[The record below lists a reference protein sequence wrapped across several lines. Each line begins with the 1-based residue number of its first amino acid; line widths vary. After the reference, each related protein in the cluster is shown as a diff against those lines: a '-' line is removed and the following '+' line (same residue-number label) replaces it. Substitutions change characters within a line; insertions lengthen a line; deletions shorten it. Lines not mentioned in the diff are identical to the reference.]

1 MLVSWRK
8 EIKRSFLPTVLE
20 WGKFEVIKLDEQL
33 YVCLAP
39 VSFVYI
45 DKYTL
50 YVWLVGLLARSLS
63 VSLPLDPTL
72 DD

>member
-39 VSFVYI
+39 VSFV
-45 DKYTL
+45 
-50 YVWLVGLLARSLS
+50 
-63 VSLPLDPTL
+63 
-72 DD
+72 